1 MKKTLFL
8 LISGGAFSIAQAAS
22 VFVDVYRD
30 GPDVYKRQV
39 VVDAEGKELGRT
51 GYIPGQTPVQYVEFF
66 KKYAPKTAEAK

>member
-30 GPDVYKRQV
+30 GPGRDGMNQYTSNAAVGGRFRKRYSLH
-39 VVDAEGKELGRT
+39 A
-51 GYIPGQTPVQYVEFF
+51 
-66 KKYAPKTAEAK
+66 